1 MTAEAPHTQEVDI
14 RRFEGSIGLLIDN
27 SVEGGEVLG
36 HVWLI
41 DEDKVAT
48 CAHLMMLYVPFLAA
62 LSIRF
67 PGIGVEKGV
76 SGAMFH
82 PKFNRKI
89 ATQLARQA
97 LMLPV
102 PTLALQKHNAVV
114 LKLTND
120 LPNLSP
126 ELTKLVN
133 SKLSPPPPPRDQGMG
148 GSLNEMDLAMVLQT
162 ITNSRKE
169 GILVISDDRGRT
181 RARIFCQSGRVMH
194 ATYKNLVNET
204 AMYQLFSQKLS
215 GGQFYFS
222 SVKEP
227 DWEVKRPITRP
238 TDMLL
243 IESHRR
249 LDELEK
255 LIQSVGGRDAIFT
268 ATVPEPNVDVMP
280 PDMKESC
287 RMMWKVLD
295 GATRAGKIWMLA
307 NLDDYSVF
315 STLYELLLTKQIVR
329 QEALE
334 RALTVPTNGGG
345 PDTPLVALPVAV
357 QSPLAPWDR
366 ITNLT
371 FDNPETTVLIRSG
384 SLLGTMRE
392 LDPWHLIHNLRL
404 LPESA
409 GSPMFKDGYV
419 VGMHCGKM
427 PPDPNVEQ
435 VDGHLQQMLWVESIM
450 ECLKGGGEAE
460 LARRL
465 TLSGEESLALPL
477 GSGTSAGGTSA
488 GTASGSTSL
497 LRPNAGCKEVARIE
511 CPKCG
516 RSSLGTSRFCKSCGH
531 RMIQEAEDFKPKG
544 GFAKPLIAAAVA
556 AVVIGG
562 VFAAASHGS
571 IPLPNFKPVLT
582 IRTNARVIESMEAY
596 VLPDTPWVTPS
607 IARLA
612 LDPARHPLLD
622 SSNQLVWETIED
634 HLTLPKGTNINV
646 KFDIKER
653 CHVYLFTKFT
663 SQMSPNLIFPA
674 SQVDDKVLAQGSNF
688 TVPSRRKL
696 IEGDT
701 DLTKIATEVQSP
713 HGEDLIVI
721 LASEM
726 PSEALMKDPNL
737 ISRIYGRAID
747 ILQLDNFEDGVEVS
761 TQVFEEMFPKDKSK
775 PEQFGIP
782 ITRRNTIY
790 LRLLKIKHSD

>member
-1 MTAEAPHTQEVDI
+1 MTAEAPVDVDV

-48 CAHLMMLYVPFLAA
+48 CAHLVVLYVPFLAA

-67 PGIGVEKGV
+67 PALGIEKGV

-89 ATQLARQA
+89 AAQLAKQA

-126 ELTKLVN
+126 DLTKHVN

-148 GSLNEMDLAMVLQT
+148 GSLNDMDLAMVLQT
-162 ITNSRKE
+162 ITNARKE
-169 GILVISDDRGRT
+169 GILVISDERGRT

-194 ATYKNLVNET
+194 ATYRNLVNET
-204 AMYQLFSQKLS
+204 AMYQLFSQKLTD
-215 GGQFYFS
+215 GQFYFS

-280 PDMKESC
+280 PDLKESC

-295 GATRAGKIWMLA
+295 GATRAGKIWQLA

-315 STLYELLLTKQIVR
+315 STLYELLITKQIVR

-334 RALTVPTNGGG
+334 QALTIPPNNGTGG
-345 PDTPLVALPVAV
+345 DTPLQALPIAV

-371 FDNPETTVLIRSG
+371 IDTPETTVLLRSG

-404 LPESA
+404 LSEAA
-409 GSPMFKDGYV
+409 GSPMFKDGFV

-465 TLSGEESLALPL
+465 TLSGDEALALPL
-477 GSGTSAGGTSA
+477 GSGTSAGTSA
-488 GTASGSTSL
+488 GTSGSSSL

-531 RMIQEAEDFKPKG
+531 RMIQEAQDFKPNL
-544 GFAKPLIAAAVA
+544 GFVKPLAAAAVA

-562 VFAAASHGS
+562 IFAAASHGS
-571 IPLPNFKPVLT
+571 MPLPNFKPVLT
-582 IRTNARVIESMEAY
+582 IRTNARIDNPEAY
-596 VLPDTPWVTPS
+596 ILPEVPWVVPS

-612 LDPARHPLLD
+612 LDPSRHPILTPA
-622 SSNQLVWETIED
+622 NQPVWENIED
-634 HLTLPKGTNINV
+634 HITLPKGTPINV
-646 KFDIKER
+646 KFDVKER

-663 SQMSPNLIFPA
+663 SQLQPNLIFPP
-674 SQVDDKVLAQGSNF
+674 SQSDDKILAAGSHF
-688 TVPSRRKL
+688 MVPSRRKL

-701 DLTKIATEVQSP
+701 DLSKIATEVQSP

-721 LASEM
+721 LASER
-726 PSEALMKDPNL
+726 PSEALLKDPNL
-737 ISRIYGRAID
+737 INRIYGTAID
-747 ILQLDNFEDGVEVS
+747 ILQLDTFADGVEVNTS
-761 TQVFEEMFPKDKSK
+761 VFQEMFPKDKSK

-782 ITRRNTIY
+782 TTRRNTIY

>member
-1 MTAEAPHTQEVDI
+1 MTVEGQAEVDI
-14 RRFEGSIGLLIDN
+14 RRFEGSIGLLVDN

-48 CAHLMMLYVPFLAA
+48 CAHLVVLYSPFLAA

-67 PGIGVEKGV
+67 PAIGVEKGV
-76 SGAMFH
+76 AGAMFH

-89 ATQLARQA
+89 STQLARQA
-97 LMLPV
+97 LVLPV
-102 PTLALQKHNAVV
+102 PTLSLQKHNAVV

-148 GSLNEMDLAMVLQT
+148 GSLNDMDLAMVLQT

-169 GILVISDDRGRT
+169 GVLVISDDRGRT

-204 AMYQLFSQKLS
+204 AMYQLFSQKFT

-255 LIQSVGGRDAIFT
+255 LIHSVGGREAIFT
-268 ATVPEPNVDVMP
+268 AVVPEPNVDVMP

-295 GATRAGKIWMLA
+295 GATRAGKIWTLA
-307 NLDDYSVF
+307 NLDDYSIF
-315 STLYELLLTKQIVR
+315 STLYELMITKQIVR

-334 RALTVPTNGGG
+334 QALAIPSNGAGAE
-345 PDTPLVALPVAV
+345 TPLAALPIAV

-371 FDNPETTVLIRSG
+371 LDTPETTVLIRSG

-404 LPESA
+404 LSEAA
-409 GSPMFKDGYV
+409 GSPMFKDGQV

-465 TLSGEESLALPL
+465 TLSGEEALSLP
-477 GSGTSAGGTSA
+477 GGTSA
-488 GTASGSTSL
+488 GMSGTAGLSTSL
-497 LRPNAGCKEVARIE
+497 IRPTAGCKEVARIE

-516 RSSLGTSRFCKSCGH
+516 RSSLGSSRFCKSCGH
-531 RMIQEAEDFKPKG
+531 RMIQDADDFKTRSPVS
-544 GFAKPLIAAAVA
+544 KPVIAAACVL
-556 AVVIGG
+556 AVVLGLGG
-562 VFAAASHGS
+562 IFAAASYGKL
-571 IPLPNFKPVLT
+571 PLPSFKPVLT
-582 IRTNARVIESMEAY
+582 IRTNAHIDSMEPY
-596 VLPDTPWVTPS
+596 IVPEIPWVVPQIS
-607 IARLA
+607 RIA
-612 LDPARHPLLD
+612 LDPARHPVMTPD
-622 SSNQLVWETIED
+622 NQCVWVKVED
-634 HLTLPKGTNINV
+634 HITLPKGTPINLR
-646 KFDIKER
+646 FDVKER

-663 SQMSPNLIFPA
+663 SQLSPNLIFPP
-674 SQVDDKVLAQGSNF
+674 SQVDDKIQSAGNHF

-701 DLTKIATEVQSP
+701 DLSKIATEVESP

-721 LASEM
+721 LASET
-726 PSEALMKDPNL
+726 PSESLLKDPSLTN
-737 ISRIYGRAID
+737 RIYGTAIG
-747 ILQLDNFEDGVEVS
+747 ILQLDDFPDGVEVDKALF
-761 TQVFEEMFPKDKSK
+761 QDMFPKDNSK

-782 ITRRNTIY
+782 TTRRNTIY